1 MNITELARQL
11 NVSPEVLREKL
22 PELGFDIGKRAIKID
37 NVLAQRVKAAW
48 QGMEAEEARK
58 RKAAERKAE
67 NQVTDEKEEIAVE
80 DKKVI
85 SIPDTLTVNEFA
97 ERLSMPVA
105 KVMTLLMQ
113 NGIMATLNERIDYE
127 TAAILAEDLDYVV
140 ERDVTEAEIGAE
152 DKKRAK
158 LEKVLGT
165 QKKENLADRPPVVV
179 VMGHVDHGKTKLL
192 DAIRKTNVVDGESG
206 GITQHIGAYQ
216 VEKNGRK
223 MTFIDTPGHEAFS
236 MMRVRGG
243 QVADVAILVVAADD
257 GIMPQTLESL
267 NVIQKEEIPFVI
279 AINKIDKPDADIDRI
294 KQQLSELNLAP
305 EDWGGKAVTAEI
317 SAKENIGIDELLETV
332 LLVVDLEEL
341 KADPNADAC
350 GTVVEAKVDKGEGP
364 IATVIV
370 HAGTLKVGD
379 NVVVG
384 DAYGR
389 IKSLID
395 FNGER
400 IQKAGPSM
408 PVKIIGL
415 KTPAAVGDLC
425 ERVESLKNAKKKKN
439 YHIQMEEKPAVVV
452 AAESS
457 DDESD
462 VKEFPIILRV
472 DVLGSLEAVVSS
484 LAKLVHPEVRV
495 KVVRQGL
502 GDFTEGDIKQAVD
515 LGAALVGFNVT
526 LSAAAKEASSR
537 FEEKIEPHN
546 FTIIYELVDYV
557 KDELEKML
565 DPEVSEKI
573 VSKAQVI
580 ALFKQTGKENIIGG
594 RVEEGTLKKGSRVRV
609 MRKGEEVA
617 DAMLAELQSAKQPI
631 DSIKSGSEFGAK
643 VVSDVELAEN
653 DVLVAFEVEKKKRT
667 FNS

>member
-37 NVLAQRVKAAW
+37 NVLAQRVKEAW
-48 QGMEAEEARK
+48 KAMEAEEARK
-58 RKAAERKAE
+58 RKAEERKAA
-67 NQVTDEKEEIAVE
+67 NQVTEDKEEVAVE

-85 SIPDTLTVNEFA
+85 AIPDSLTVNDFA

-105 KVMTLLMQ
+105 KVMTILMQ
-113 NGIMATLNERIDYE
+113 NGIMATLNEKIDYE
-127 TAAILAEDLDYVV
+127 SAAILAEDLGYSVQ
-140 ERDVTEAEIGAE
+140 RDVTEAEIGAE

-158 LEKVLGT
+158 LEKVLGA
-165 QKKENLADRPPVVV
+165 QKEENLEDRPPVVV

-192 DAIRKTNVVDGESG
+192 DAIRESNVADGESG

-216 VEKNGRK
+216 VDQNGRK
-223 MTFIDTPGHEAFS
+223 ITFIDTPGHEAFS

-317 SAKENIGIDELLETV
+317 SAKEKIGISELLETI

-364 IATVIV
+364 IATVIM

-384 DAYGR
+384 DAYGKV
-389 IKSLID
+389 KSLVD
-395 FNGER
+395 FMGER
-400 IQKAGPSM
+400 VQEAGPSM

-415 KTPAAVGDLC
+415 KSAAAVGDLC
-425 ERVESLKNAKKKKN
+425 ETVDSLKKAKKNKN
-439 YHIQMEEKPAVVV
+439 YHIHVEEKPAV
-452 AAESS
+452 ASSESS
-457 DDESD
+457 DDEKEI
-462 VKEFPIILRV
+462 KEFPIILRV

-484 LAKLVHPEVRV
+484 LAKLEHPEVRV

-502 GDFTEGDIKQAVD
+502 GDFTEGDIKQSVD
-515 LGAALVGFNVT
+515 LGAALVGFNVK

-537 FEEKIEPHN
+537 FEETVEPHN
-546 FTIIYELVDYV
+546 FTIIYELVDFV
-557 KDELEKML
+557 KDALEKML
-565 DPEVSEKI
+565 DPDVSEKI
-573 VSKAQVI
+573 VSKAKVV

-594 RVEEGTLKKGSRVRV
+594 RVEEGTLKKGSRIRV
-609 MRKGEEVA
+609 MRKGEEIA
-617 DAMLAELQSAKQPI
+617 DGTLEELQSSKQPI
-631 DSIKSGSEFGAK
+631 ESIKSGSEFGAK
-643 VVSDVELAEN
+643 VISDVVLEEN
-653 DVLVAFEVEKKKRT
+653 DELVAFEVERTTRT
-667 FNS
+667 FSS

>member
-37 NVLAQRVKAAW
+37 NVLAQRVKEAW
-48 QGMEAEEARK
+48 KAMEAEEARK
-58 RKAAERKAE
+58 RKAEERKAA
-67 NQVTDEKEEIAVE
+67 NQVTEDKEEVAVE

-85 SIPDTLTVNEFA
+85 AIPDSLTVNDFA

-105 KVMTLLMQ
+105 KVMTILMQ
-113 NGIMATLNERIDYE
+113 NGIMATLNEKIDYE
-127 TAAILAEDLDYVV
+127 SAAILAEDLGYSVQ
-140 ERDVTEAEIGAE
+140 RDVTEAEIGAE

-158 LEKVLGT
+158 LEKVLGA
-165 QKKENLADRPPVVV
+165 QKEENLEDRPPVVV

-192 DAIRKTNVVDGESG
+192 DAIRESNVADGESG

-216 VEKNGRK
+216 VDQNGRK
-223 MTFIDTPGHEAFS
+223 ITFIDTPGHEAFS

-317 SAKENIGIDELLETV
+317 SAKEKIGISELLETI

-364 IATVIV
+364 IATVIM

-384 DAYGR
+384 DAYGKV
-389 IKSLID
+389 KSLVD
-395 FNGER
+395 FMGER
-400 IQKAGPSM
+400 VQEAGPSM

-415 KTPAAVGDLC
+415 KSAAAVGDLC
-425 ERVESLKNAKKKKN
+425 ETVDSLKKAKKNKN
-439 YHIQMEEKPAVVV
+439 YHIHVEEKPAV
-452 AAESS
+452 ASSESS
-457 DDESD
+457 DDEKEI
-462 VKEFPIILRV
+462 KEFPIILRV

-484 LAKLVHPEVRV
+484 LAKLEHPEVRV

-502 GDFTEGDIKQAVD
+502 GDFTEGDIKQSVD
-515 LGAALVGFNVT
+515 LGAALVGFNVK

-537 FEEKIEPHN
+537 FEETVEPHN
-546 FTIIYELVDYV
+546 FTIIYELVDFV
-557 KDELEKML
+557 KDALEKML
-565 DPEVSEKI
+565 DPDVSEKI
-573 VSKAQVI
+573 VSKAKVV
-580 ALFKQTGKENIIGG
+580 ALFKQIGKENIIGG
-594 RVEEGTLKKGSRVRV
+594 RVEEGTLKKGSRIRV

-617 DAMLAELQSAKQPI
+617 DGKLEELQSSKQPI
-631 DSIKSGSEFGAK
+631 ESIKSGSEFGAK
-643 VVSDVELAEN
+643 VISDVVLEEN
-653 DVLVAFEVEKKKRT
+653 DELVAFEVERTTRT
-667 FNS
+667 FSS